1 MWAFAIWDQ
10 RSEKLFLSR
19 DRFGEK
25 PLYYFK
31 DSQNFYFASEIK
43 IIKSLLN
50 KALYKNDLLI
60 KKNLFLGYKSI
71 QKTNETFYKG
81 IHSLQQSNNLIIDLN
96 LRETTKTFYKPKLK
110 IEKYTYNKILKDM
123 EKLIIRS
130 LKIRLRSDV
139 PLAFCLSGG
148 IDSSLLAAI
157 TKKKLK
163 QDINTF
169 TLVDDDKRY
178 SEKKNVNLICDYLN
192 CQNTQVNLSNY
203 KKNFFDTLKKL
214 NLMNDAPVSV
224 ISYYIQ
230 SILTEQISNEGFKV
244 SITGIGA
251 DEIFSGYYEHFLT
264 FFYSIKDNKKKFTE
278 NLRYWKKFIKP
289 ILRNSHLKNEF
300 FYLQN
305 KDDRSLVFDHS
316 KILKKFSTDNFS
328 LLFSEE
334 FFTRDLMRNRMLNE
348 LFYEIVPNILRH
360 DDINHMM
367 YGIENRS
374 PFLDKSILNYSLKI
388 KNTFLINNGFQK
400 VILRDIAKKYLPNKI
415 YSDRKK
421 IGYNASIESLVDLSN
436 KDTKE
441 YIFDPKSDIYNY
453 IHYKNFST
461 FFSNYKNKKLP
472 NYLSKFLFSFLST
485 KVFLENSK

>member
-1 MWAFAIWDQ
+1 
-10 RSEKLFLSR
+10 
-19 DRFGEK
+19 
-25 PLYYFK
+25 
-31 DSQNFYFASEIK
+31 
-43 IIKSLLN
+43 
-50 KALYKNDLLI
+50 
-60 KKNLFLGYKSI
+60 
-71 QKTNETFYKG
+71 
-81 IHSLQQSNNLIIDLN
+81 
-96 LRETTKTFYKPKLK
+96 
-110 IEKYTYNKILKDM
+110 M
-123 EKLIIRS
+123 EKLIIQS

-169 TLVDDDKRY
+169 TLVDNDKRY

-192 CQNTQVNLSNY
+192 CQNIQVNLSNY

-214 NLMNDAPVSV
+214 NFMNDAPVSV

-230 SILTEQISNEGFKV
+230 SILTEQISKEGFKV

-264 FFYSIKDNKKKFTE
+264 FFYSIRKSKKKFTE

-305 KDDRSLVFDHS
+305 NNDRSLVFDHS
-316 KILKKFSTDNFS
+316 EILKKFSSDNFS

-334 FFTRDLMRNRMLNE
+334 FFTKDLMRNRMLNE

-400 VILRDIAKKYLPNKI
+400 IILRDIAKKYLPNKI

-453 IHYKNFST
+453 IHYKNFSN
-461 FFSNYKNKKLP
+461 FFNNYKNKKLP